1 MVQSSL
7 PSVQTF
13 PRLSGAGHGVL
24 RRGAGDE
31 QAVWDDGKER
41 RARAA
46 NDGKEMTAFH
56 HSLPSPKKVIVSDWE
71 PGIVHSL
78 PCVKLKTWFHYLD
91 SFLGHRSLIKNK
103 TQTVVINIVGFHFD
117 VLFDASLA
125 VAFCI
130 HYC

>member
-1 MVQSSL
+1 MVRSSL
-7 PSVQTF
+7 PSIQTF

-31 QAVWDDGKER
+31 QAARHDGNKR

-46 NDGKEMTAFH
+46 NDGKEMAASH
-56 HSLPSPKKVIVSDWE
+56 HSLPSPKKVIVSNWE

-91 SFLGHRSLIKNK
+91 SFLGHRSLIKIK
-103 TQTVVINIVGFHFD
+103 TQTEVINIVSF
-117 VLFDASLA
+117 LFDALVDALLA
-125 VAFCI
+125 VVFCI
-130 HYC
+130 L

>member
-1 MVQSSL
+1 MVRSSL

-31 QAVWDDGKER
+31 QATRDDGNKR

-46 NDGKEMTAFH
+46 NDGKVMTASH
-56 HSLPSPKKVIVSDWE
+56 HSLRSPKKVIVSDWE
-71 PGIVHSL
+71 QGIVLSL
-78 PCVKLKTWFHYLD
+78 PGVKLKTWFHYLD
-91 SFLGHRSLIKNK
+91 SFLSHRSLIKIK
-103 TQTVVINIVGFHFD
+103 TQTEVINIVSFR
-117 VLFDASLA
+117 FDALVDALLA

-130 HYC
+130 L

>member
-1 MVQSSL
+1 MVRSSL

-31 QAVWDDGKER
+31 QAARDDGNKR

-46 NDGKEMTAFH
+46 NDGKEMAASY

-71 PGIVHSL
+71 QGIVHSL
-78 PCVKLKTWFHYLD
+78 PCVKLKTWFHYLIH
-91 SFLGHRSLIKNK
+91 FWAI
-103 TQTVVINIVGFHFD
+103 VV
-117 VLFDASLA
+117 
-125 VAFCI
+125 
-130 HYC
+130 

>member
-1 MVQSSL
+1 MVRSSL

-31 QAVWDDGKER
+31 QAARDDGNKR

-46 NDGKEMTAFH
+46 NDGKEMAASH
-56 HSLPSPKKVIVSDWE
+56 HSLPSPKKVIVSNWE

-91 SFLGHRSLIKNK
+91 SFLGHRSLIKIK
-103 TQTVVINIVGFHFD
+103 TQTAVINIVSFR
-117 VLFDASLA
+117 FDALVDA
-125 VAFCI
+125 LLTVAFCI

>member
-1 MVQSSL
+1 MVRSSL

-24 RRGAGDE
+24 RGGAGDK
-31 QAVWDDGKER
+31 QAARDDGNER

-46 NDGKEMTAFH
+46 NDGKEMTASH
-56 HSLPSPKKVIVSDWE
+56 HSLPLSLPSPKKVIVSDLE

-78 PCVKLKTWFHYLD
+78 PCVKFHYLD
-91 SFLGHRSLIKNK
+91 SFLGHRSLIKIK
-103 TQTVVINIVGFHFD
+103 TQTEVINTVSFRFD
-117 VLFDASLA
+117 VLFDALLA

-130 HYC
+130 P